1 MVEYRIHIR
10 THRVNIVLII
20 EHICT
25 TSTSNKYSVELEDIY
40 IVPSTKICSSFI
52 GRRFAIRACAMD
64 TDLTVYFSF
73 NIR

>member
-1 MVEYRIHIR
+1 MVEYRIHKR
-10 THRVNIVLII
+10 THRVNILLNI
-20 EHICT
+20 EHIC

-52 GRRFAIRACAMD
+52 GRRFSISACAMD
-64 TDLTVYFSF
+64 TELTVSFSF

>member
-10 THRVNIVLII
+10 THRVNILLII
-20 EHICT
+20 EHIC

-40 IVPSTKICSSFI
+40 IVLSTKICSSFI

-64 TDLTVYFSF
+64 TELTVYFSF
-73 NIR
+73 NI